1 MEKPRIINYIDIDG
15 EDVLMESL
23 PDEKR
28 RKIAET
34 LASPEYRFLPRIF
47 ILFGGCGIF
56 ISLFISYLLQ
66 PNHGNPRVSVL
77 YSSYQHCHAEI

>member
-15 EDVLMESL
+15 EDILMESL

-34 LASPEYRFLPRIF
+34 LQDRLMSAMGYKRIT
-47 ILFGGCGIF
+47 
-56 ISLFISYLLQ
+56 
-66 PNHGNPRVSVL
+66 
-77 YSSYQHCHAEI
+77 A

>member
-34 LASPEYRFLPRIF
+34 LQDRLMSAMGYE
-47 ILFGGCGIF
+47 
-56 ISLFISYLLQ
+56 
-66 PNHGNPRVSVL
+66 RVT
-77 YSSYQHCHAEI
+77 A